1 MEANQ
6 QPPAKHEEV
15 KPSTEEEEDD
25 FSIEVVKDLSP
36 E

>member
-1 MEANQ
+1 MEGSQ

-15 KPSTEEEEDD
+15 KPQTEEDDDD
-25 FSIEVVKDLSP
+25 FSIEVVKDLSA